1 MRALAARA
9 GIEVVADVPDAVPW
23 YAGSDVVVVPLRI
36 GTGTRVKALEAMACG
51 RPVVGTT
58 VGLEG
63 LRLDGIAGPAPA
75 RIADDG
81 PGLAA
86 AVVDLLRDPEAARRH
101 GAAGRRHVE
110 AHFSWAPI
118 AADHG
123 RGAQRGAPPRGGR
136 PMTDVAVLVCTRG
149 RPHLLEDCLRSVLGS
164 TPSDGE
170 VVLVESGASRS
181 PLRDVGD
188 DPRLRHLLVHR
199 PGKSRQLNEGIRA
212 MTQGVVVITDD
223 DCRVDP
229 AWVDAMRDPFDDPEV
244 GAVFG
249 PVDGLSGVRGAAVQR
264 PRPGPAPLVTWD
276 YANGAAMAVRRAA
289 VVAVGGFDERLG
301 PGAPVHGEEHDLVL
315 RLQEAGWTVRV
326 AAAPIVE
333 HLEWRDLA
341 ETRRQPPRVL
351 EGCRGL
357 PRSGPPARR
366 HGSGRAP
373 CCAGAATRPRCG
385 GTVRPRACGSVRP
398 RRSRSC
404 AASSVG
410 CSSRRAA
417 SSEAAP
423 SHYSRRTLALIER
436 DFGAQLGHHRCG
448 AHVSAG

>member
-1 MRALAARA
+1 
-9 GIEVVADVPDAVPW
+9 
-23 YAGSDVVVVPLRI
+23 
-36 GTGTRVKALEAMACG
+36 
-51 RPVVGTT
+51 
-58 VGLEG
+58 
-63 LRLDGIAGPAPA
+63 
-75 RIADDG
+75 
-81 PGLAA
+81 
-86 AVVDLLRDPEAARRH
+86 
-101 GAAGRRHVE
+101 
-110 AHFSWAPI
+110 
-118 AADHG
+118 
-123 RGAQRGAPPRGGR
+123 
-136 PMTDVAVLVCTRG
+136 MTDVAVLVCTRG

-333 HLEWRDLA
+333 HLEWRDLD
-341 ETRRQPPRVL
+341 ETRDNLLVYSRGAGAFLGAALRRAPRQWARTVLRRCRYQASLWGHREAEGLWFGPATSFAFLRGLVRGLLLPPRRFL
-351 EGCRGL
+351 
-357 PRSGPPARR
+357 
-366 HGSGRAP
+366 
-373 CCAGAATRPRCG
+373 
-385 GTVRPRACGSVRP
+385 
-398 RRSRSC
+398 
-404 AASSVG
+404 
-410 CSSRRAA
+410 
-417 SSEAAP
+417 
-423 SHYSRRTLALIER
+423 
-436 DFGAQLGHHRCG
+436 
-448 AHVSAG
+448 